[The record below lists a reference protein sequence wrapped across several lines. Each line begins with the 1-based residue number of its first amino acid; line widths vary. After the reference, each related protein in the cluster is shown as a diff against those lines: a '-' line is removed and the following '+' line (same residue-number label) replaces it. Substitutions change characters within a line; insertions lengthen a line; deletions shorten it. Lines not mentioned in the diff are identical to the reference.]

1 MNSYI
6 NGILKFI
13 RNNDKYHQIAM
24 ILSLLILLIL
34 LLFQLSK
41 IQDNRK
47 LLINAKSDFAYVEER
62 FNLIANKISLNKLIN
77 NSENTNSLLT
87 NIAKKYD
94 LLNFQIYEENMQN
107 VIQFHI
113 DDLQKLEILINI
125 FSNESFIQVKNIY
138 INPDSKDYQIKINY
152 VYGDAQRL
160 DLKE

>member
-6 NGILKFI
+6 NSILEFI

-107 VIQFHI
+107 VIQFDI

-138 INPDSKDYQIKINY
+138 IKPDSKDYQIKIIY
-152 VYGDAQRL
+152 VYGDTQ
-160 DLKE
+160 

>member
-6 NGILKFI
+6 DGILKFI

-107 VIQFHI
+107 VIQFDI

>member
-6 NGILKFI
+6 NDILKFI
-13 RNNDKYHQIAM
+13 RNKDKYHQIAM

-107 VIQFHI
+107 VIQFDI

>member
-13 RNNDKYHQIAM
+13 RNKDKYHQIAM
-24 ILSLLILLIL
+24 ILSLLILVIL

-47 LLINAKSDFAYVEER
+47 LLINAKSDHAYVEEK
-62 FNLIANKISLNKLIN
+62 FNLIANKISLNQLIN
-77 NSENTNSLLT
+77 NSDSTNSLLI

-107 VIQFHI
+107 VIKFDI

-138 INPDSKDYQIKINY
+138 IKPDSKDYQIKINY

-160 DLKE
+160 DLIE

>member
-94 LLNFQIYEENMQN
+94 LLNFQIYKENMQN
-107 VIQFHI
+107 VIQFDI

>member
-6 NGILKFI
+6 NGILEFI

-24 ILSLLILLIL
+24 ILSLLILVIL

-47 LLINAKSDFAYVEER
+47 LLINAKSDHAYVEER
-62 FNLIANKISLNKLIN
+62 FNLIANKISLNQLIN
-77 NSENTNSLLT
+77 NSDSTNSLLI

-94 LLNFQIYEENMQN
+94 LENMQN
-107 VIQFHI
+107 LIQFDI

-138 INPDSKDYQIKINY
+138 IKPDSKDYQIKINY

-160 DLKE
+160 DLIE

>member
-24 ILSLLILLIL
+24 ILSLLILFIL

-107 VIQFHI
+107 VIQFDI

>member
-6 NGILKFI
+6 NGILQFI

-24 ILSLLILLIL
+24 ILSLLILVIL

-47 LLINAKSDFAYVEER
+47 LLINAKSDHAYVEEK
-62 FNLIANKISLNKLIN
+62 FNLIANKISLNQLIN
-77 NSENTNSLLT
+77 DSESTNSLL
-87 NIAKKYD
+87 NNMAKKYD

-107 VIQFHI
+107 VIKFDI

-125 FSNESFIQVKNIY
+125 FSNESFIEVKNIY
-138 INPDSKDYQIKINY
+138 IRPESKDYQIKIIY
-152 VYGDAQRL
+152 VYGDTQ
-160 DLKE
+160 

>member
-1 MNSYI
+1 
-6 NGILKFI
+6 
-13 RNNDKYHQIAM
+13 M

-62 FNLIANKISLNKLIN
+62 FNLIANKISLNQLIN

-107 VIQFHI
+107 VIQFDI

>member
-47 LLINAKSDFAYVEER
+47 LLINSKSDFAYVEER
-62 FNLIANKISLNKLIN
+62 FNLIANKISLNQLIN

-107 VIQFHI
+107 VIQFDI

>member
-13 RNNDKYHQIAM
+13 RNKDKYHQIAM
-24 ILSLLILLIL
+24 ILSLLILVIL

-47 LLINAKSDFAYVEER
+47 LLINAKSNHAYVEEK
-62 FNLIANKISLNKLIN
+62 FNLIANKISLNQLIN
-77 NSENTNSLLT
+77 NSESTNSLLI

-94 LLNFQIYEENMQN
+94 LLKFQIYEENMQN
-107 VIQFHI
+107 VIKFGI

-125 FSNESFIQVKNIY
+125 FSNESFIEVKNIY
-138 INPDSKDYQIKINY
+138 IRPESKDYQIKIIY
-152 VYGDAQRL
+152 VYGDTQ
-160 DLKE
+160 

>member
-6 NGILKFI
+6 NGILEFI

-24 ILSLLILLIL
+24 ILSLLILVIL

-47 LLINAKSDFAYVEER
+47 LLINAKSDHAYVEEK
-62 FNLIANKISLNKLIN
+62 FNLIANKISLNQLIN
-77 NSENTNSLLT
+77 DSESTNSLL
-87 NIAKKYD
+87 NNMAKKYD

-107 VIQFHI
+107 VIKFDI

-125 FSNESFIQVKNIY
+125 FSNESFIEVKNIY
-138 INPDSKDYQIKINY
+138 IRPESKDYQIKINF
-152 VYGDAQRL
+152 VYGDTQ
-160 DLKE
+160 

>member
-107 VIQFHI
+107 VIQFDI

>member
-62 FNLIANKISLNKLIN
+62 FNLIANKISLNQLIN

-107 VIQFHI
+107 VIQFDI

>member
-6 NGILKFI
+6 NDILKFI
-13 RNNDKYHQIAM
+13 RNKDKYHQIAM
-24 ILSLLILLIL
+24 ILSLLILVIL

-62 FNLIANKISLNKLIN
+62 FNLIANKISLNQLIN
-77 NSENTNSLLT
+77 NSESINSLLN

-94 LLNFQIYEENMQN
+94 LLNFQIHEENMQN
-107 VIQFHI
+107 VIKFDI

-125 FSNESFIQVKNIY
+125 FSNESFIKVKNIY
-138 INPDSKDYQIKINY
+138 IKPESKDYQIKINY
-152 VYGDAQRL
+152 VYDDAQRL
-160 DLKE
+160 DLIE

>member
-6 NGILKFI
+6 NGILEFI

-24 ILSLLILLIL
+24 ILSLLILVIL

-47 LLINAKSDFAYVEER
+47 LLINAKSDHAYVEEK
-62 FNLIANKISLNKLIN
+62 FNLIANKISLNQLIK
-77 NSENTNSLLT
+77 NSDSTNSLLI

-94 LLNFQIYEENMQN
+94 LLNFQIYEESTQN
-107 VIQFHI
+107 IIQFDI

-160 DLKE
+160 DLIE

>member
-13 RNNDKYHQIAM
+13 RNKDKYHQIAM
-24 ILSLLILLIL
+24 ILSLLILVIL

-47 LLINAKSDFAYVEER
+47 LLINAKSNHAYVEEK
-62 FNLIANKISLNKLIN
+62 FNLIANKISLNQLIN
-77 NSENTNSLLT
+77 DSESTNSLL
-87 NIAKKYD
+87 NNMAKKYD

-107 VIQFHI
+107 VIKFDI

-138 INPDSKDYQIKINY
+138 IKPDSKDYQIKINY
-152 VYGDAQRL
+152 VYGDTQ
-160 DLKE
+160 

>member
-1 MNSYI
+1 
-6 NGILKFI
+6 
-13 RNNDKYHQIAM
+13 M
-24 ILSLLILLIL
+24 ILSLIILVIL

-62 FNLIANKISLNKLIN
+62 FNLIANKISLNQLIN
-77 NSENTNSLLT
+77 NSESTNSLLT
-87 NIAKKYD
+87 DIAKKYD
-94 LLNFQIYEENMQN
+94 LLDFKIYEENMQN
-107 VIQFHI
+107 VIKFDI
-113 DDLQKLEILINI
+113 DDLQKLENLINI

>member
-13 RNNDKYHQIAM
+13 RNKDKYHQIAM
-24 ILSLLILLIL
+24 ILSLLILVIL

-47 LLINAKSDFAYVEER
+47 LLINAKSDHAYVEEK
-62 FNLIANKISLNKLIN
+62 FNLIANKISLNQLIN
-77 NSENTNSLLT
+77 DSESTNSLL
-87 NIAKKYD
+87 NNMAKKYD

-107 VIQFHI
+107 VIKFDI

-138 INPDSKDYQIKINY
+138 IKPDSKDYQIKINY
-152 VYGDAQRL
+152 VYGDTQ
-160 DLKE
+160 

>member
-107 VIQFHI
+107 VIQFDI
-113 DDLQKLEILINI
+113 DDLQNLEILINI

>member
-24 ILSLLILLIL
+24 ILSLIILVIL

-107 VIQFHI
+107 VIQFDI

>member
-13 RNNDKYHQIAM
+13 RNKDKYHQIAM
-24 ILSLLILLIL
+24 ILSLLILVIL

-47 LLINAKSDFAYVEER
+47 LLINAKSDHAYVEEK
-62 FNLIANKISLNKLIN
+62 FNLIANKISLNQLIN
-77 NSENTNSLLT
+77 NSESTNSLLN

-107 VIQFHI
+107 VIKFDI

-125 FSNESFIQVKNIY
+125 FSNESFIEVKNIY
-138 INPDSKDYQIKINY
+138 IRPESKDYQIKINF
-152 VYGDAQRL
+152 VYGDTQ
-160 DLKE
+160 

>member
-6 NGILKFI
+6 NGILEFI

-24 ILSLLILLIL
+24 ILSLLILVIL

-47 LLINAKSDFAYVEER
+47 LLINAKSDHAYVEEK
-62 FNLIANKISLNKLIN
+62 FNLIANKISLNQLIN
-77 NSENTNSLLT
+77 NSDSTNSLLI

-94 LLNFQIYEENMQN
+94 LLNFQIYEESTQN
-107 VIQFHI
+107 IIQFDI

-125 FSNESFIQVKNIY
+125 FSNESFIEVKNIY
-138 INPDSKDYQIKINY
+138 IRPESKDYQIKIIY
-152 VYGDAQRL
+152 VYGDTQ
-160 DLKE
+160 

>member
-62 FNLIANKISLNKLIN
+62 FNLIANKISLNQLIN

-107 VIQFHI
+107 VIKFDI

>member
-62 FNLIANKISLNKLIN
+62 FNLIANKISLNQLIN
-77 NSENTNSLLT
+77 NSESTNSLLI

-94 LLNFQIYEENMQN
+94 LLNFQIYEENTQN
-107 VIQFHI
+107 IIQFDI

>member
-6 NGILKFI
+6 NGILEFI

-24 ILSLLILLIL
+24 ILSLLILVIL

-47 LLINAKSDFAYVEER
+47 LLINAKNDHAYVEER
-62 FNLIANKISLNKLIN
+62 FNLIANKISLNQLIN
-77 NSENTNSLLT
+77 NSDSTNSLLI

-107 VIQFHI
+107 LIQFDI

-138 INPDSKDYQIKINY
+138 IKPDSKDYQIKINY

-160 DLKE
+160 DLIE

>member
-13 RNNDKYHQIAM
+13 RNKDKYHQIAM
-24 ILSLLILLIL
+24 ILSLLILVIL

-47 LLINAKSDFAYVEER
+47 LLINAKNDHAYVEER
-62 FNLIANKISLNKLIN
+62 FNLIANKISLNQLIN
-77 NSENTNSLLT
+77 NSDSTNSLLI

-94 LLNFQIYEENMQN
+94 LLNFQIYEESTQN
-107 VIQFHI
+107 IIQFDI

-125 FSNESFIQVKNIY
+125 FSNESFIEVKNIY
-138 INPDSKDYQIKINY
+138 IRPESKDYQIKIIY
-152 VYGDAQRL
+152 VYSDTQ
-160 DLKE
+160 

>member
-6 NGILKFI
+6 NGILEFI

-24 ILSLLILLIL
+24 ILSLLILVIL

-47 LLINAKSDFAYVEER
+47 LLINAKSNHASVEEK
-62 FNLIANKISLNKLIN
+62 FNLIANKISLNQLIN
-77 NSENTNSLLT
+77 NSESTNSLLN

-107 VIQFHI
+107 VIKFGI

-125 FSNESFIQVKNIY
+125 FSNESFIEVKNIY
-138 INPDSKDYQIKINY
+138 IRPESKDYQIKIIY
-152 VYGDAQRL
+152 VYGDTQ
-160 DLKE
+160 

>member
-62 FNLIANKISLNKLIN
+62 FNLIANKISLYKLIN

-107 VIQFHI
+107 VIQFDI